1 MYPSKPAHGQFP
13 NPVIEFTA
21 FEFPVRNG
29 QRPVEE
35 PDFWR
40 PHHVFCVE
48 HEFHGAGFKT
58 RPATFGHSQFPATS
72 VVQSVLKLPPE
83 RSLIEKALQQT
94 ARKKQPERYRFR
106 YRLPAIEDGLAKE
119 SDSKHAIA
127 MPWEVSQYD
136 SSPWHRHLSY
146 RTCRVC
152 QFNSF
157 PRPGIPGDRE
167 NSPVCTGPP
176 GTLVGRETHFT
187 QTGRARNW

>member
-1 MYPSKPAHGQFP
+1 MASSRIQCLNALRSSSLP
-13 NPVIEFTA
+13 ETA
-21 FEFPVRNG
+21 SGPLKNLIS
-29 QRPVEE
+29 
-35 PDFWR
+35 WR

-58 RPATFGHSQFPATS
+58 RSVTFGHSQFRATS
-72 VVQSVLKLPPE
+72 VVQSVLKPPPK

-119 SDSKHAIA
+119 SDSNHAIA

-136 SSPWHRHLSY
+136 PSPRHRSLSY

-157 PRPGIPGDRE
+157 SQAGIPGGRE
-167 NSPVCTGPP
+167 KSPVCIDPP
-176 GTLVGRETHFT
+176 DTLMGRETGFT
-187 QTGRARNW
+187 RRPVAA